1 MTKKNSCTARFDNL
15 SSWEGCPATG
25 ENGEFDSMPHIVCAY
40 SQSTAFRKLVPFIDD
55 NGEVVYIQK
64 IYVQSGDVGPPSDSP
79 EADENNP
86 LWNTSMMQMVYL
98 KKVADLPSASPEM
111 D

>member
-1 MTKKNSCTARFDNL
+1 
-15 SSWEGCPATG
+15 
-25 ENGEFDSMPHIVCAY
+25 MPHIVCAY